1 MFAKEIKTANQATDQ
16 LRFSILASGSSGNA
30 TLIETADQTILV
42 DCGLSGKKIEHL
54 FSEVG
59 RSMTD
64 VDAILVTHEHVDHIK
79 GLGVLARRYE
89 VPVYA
94 NAKTWAAMET
104 SIGEI
109 NTAQKFQFDMETV
122 KSFGS
127 LQVESFG
134 VSHDAAEPMF
144 YIFHSG
150 KKKFVMIT
158 DTGYVSDRMKGHIAN
173 ADAYLFESNH
183 DVEMLRMGRYPWN
196 VKRRIL
202 GDEGHVSNEDAGIAM
217 SEVIG
222 DATKRIYLGHLS
234 KDNNMKDL
242 ARMAVSQTLAGEGI
256 IVGEQID
263 LFDTDPEIPT
273 SIFTI

>member
-1 MFAKEIKTANQATDQ
+1 MFAKEIKTASQADE

-30 TLIETADQTILV
+30 TLIETANQTILV
-42 DCGLSGKKIEHL
+42 DCGLSGKKIENL
-54 FSEVG
+54 FGEVG

-89 VPVYA
+89 VPIYA
-94 NAKTWAAMET
+94 NAKTWAAMEP

-109 NTAQKFQFDMETV
+109 NSAQKFQFDMETV
-122 KSFGS
+122 RSFGS

-183 DVEMLRMGRYPWN
+183 DVGMLRMGRYPWN

-242 ARMAVSQTLAGEGI
+242 ARMSVSQTLAGEGI
-256 IVGEQID
+256 IVGEQIE

-273 SIFTI
+273 PIFSI

>member
-1 MFAKEIKTANQATDQ
+1 MFAKEIKTASQTDE

-30 TLIETADQTILV
+30 TLIETANQTILV
-42 DCGLSGKKIEHL
+42 DCGLSGKKIENL
-54 FSEVG
+54 FGEVG

-89 VPVYA
+89 VPIYA
-94 NAKTWAAMET
+94 NAKTWVAMEP

-109 NTAQKFQFDMETV
+109 NSAQKFQFDMETV

-183 DVEMLRMGRYPWN
+183 DVGMLRMGRYPWN

-242 ARMAVSQTLAGEGI
+242 ARMSVSQTLAGEGI
-256 IVGEQID
+256 IVGEQIE

-273 SIFTI
+273 PIFSI